1 MQGDTNQRIATII
14 WAALAGGVLLFLG
27 VYLLL
32 PPPARFV
39 EPDPGFANIVL
50 VVATGVSAVTV
61 AVSWLW
67 AIRLRLP
74 VPGAGDGAG
83 SPSPGE
89 LGRARLIVAAALC
102 EGSALLALVFLLLT
116 RDGRL
121 VFPLALS
128 VGALLAHFPGE
139 RHWARLCGTGD
150 TPRSRGG

>member
-102 EGSALLALVFLLLT
+102 EGSALLALV
-116 RDGRL
+116 
-121 VFPLALS
+121 LS